1 MEENQE
7 ITEKKFTNEKNFISI
22 QLRLKI
28 NFKNTFI
35 DIKVL
40 QNNRIGIISNDSLII
55 YSLYTFKEISRISPD
70 YLKKESQDKTPNA
83 YLLKNF
89 IELKNK
95 DLLLW
100 TSRIILFYSLSDKH
114 YNLYQIIDE
123 SNEDKLIEEHKN
135 CSKLSYFYF
144 RNIIEIKNEDLILYS
159 YIGIKLYT
167 KKKDNTFLIITIRLN
182 MILKMF

>member
-55 YSLYTFKEISRISPD
+55 YSLYTFKEILEYLQII
-70 YLKKESQDKTPNA
+70 LKKKA
-83 YLLKNF
+83 K
-89 IELKNK
+89 
-95 DLLLW
+95 
-100 TSRIILFYSLSDKH
+100 
-114 YNLYQIIDE
+114 
-123 SNEDKLIEEHKN
+123 
-135 CSKLSYFYF
+135 
-144 RNIIEIKNEDLILYS
+144 
-159 YIGIKLYT
+159 IKLQML
-167 KKKDNTFLIITIRLN
+167 TF
-182 MILKMF
+182 